1 MRRVELDAV
10 VVATDPATVLENVVR
25 FERYP
30 DLAPH
35 VRSTVVHREPSN
47 SDGTSDWELDFRN
60 GVLRWT
66 ERDLLLRDRNRVE
79 FEQVDGDFETFS
91 GHWDLAEDGADCTV
105 AFRCDFDFGIDS
117 LAGILDPI
125 AERVIRET
133 VAWALVGLFDKVRL
147 LGDAELTQHPPGSRP
162 GANSITVR

>member
-30 DLAPH
+30 ELTPH
-35 VRSTVVHREPSN
+35 VRSTVVHRAPSDP
-47 SDGTSDWELDFRN
+47 DGTSGWELDFRN

-66 ERDLLLRDRNRVE
+66 ERDLLLRNRNRVE

-91 GHWDLAEDGADCTV
+91 GHWDLAADGADCTV
-105 AFRCDFDFGIDS
+105 AFRCGFDFGIDS

-147 LGDAELTQHPPGSRP
+147 LGDTELTQHPRTSARV
-162 GANSITVR
+162 ANPLTVR